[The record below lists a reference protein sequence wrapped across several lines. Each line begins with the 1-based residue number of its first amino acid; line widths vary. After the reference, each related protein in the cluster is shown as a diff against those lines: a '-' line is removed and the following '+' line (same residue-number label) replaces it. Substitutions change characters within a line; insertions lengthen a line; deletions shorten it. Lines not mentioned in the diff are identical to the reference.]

1 MICSA
6 QVRVSSECNAD
17 YPRFADKLTRNV
29 VMALHNMG
37 LMPHIASMKQAK
49 RRLLAVLLTLAAVVV
64 LIGGPGQA
72 VAQSATDSA
81 PSEAAGNTADTAGT
95 PTATQAEKPKVRSSP
110 GLLDFLL
117 TWKHFWFLVLMLAG
131 LLLLLLKKVN
141 RWVRVAMLAVA
152 FVLFGLDWLFPLHPS
167 PMCAITKLFMFKF
180 TWGKFFPA
188 FLALVLA
195 MLIPS
200 LIGRKLFCGWVCP
213 LGALQ
218 ELINKIPFKPR
229 WKQFNFTAF
238 NSVRMALLAM
248 FGLTFFAVKD
258 HVAYLAD
265 GVEADIGGG
274 LWTAFSA
281 YSVYQPI
288 NFFELLHWQ
297 IDTLFVIMFAVLI
310 IASLILYRPF
320 CYAICPIGAISWLF
334 EKIAPGRIRVD
345 LETCDDCDTCIE
357 ESPCPTIAKL
367 KDQNTRAAP
376 DCTSCGECI
385 SVCPTQSIRFS
396 FTR

>member
-1 MICSA
+1 M
-6 QVRVSSECNAD
+6 
-17 YPRFADKLTRNV
+17 
-29 VMALHNMG
+29 
-37 LMPHIASMKQAK
+37 
-49 RRLLAVLLTLAAVVV
+49 LAVLLTLAAVVV